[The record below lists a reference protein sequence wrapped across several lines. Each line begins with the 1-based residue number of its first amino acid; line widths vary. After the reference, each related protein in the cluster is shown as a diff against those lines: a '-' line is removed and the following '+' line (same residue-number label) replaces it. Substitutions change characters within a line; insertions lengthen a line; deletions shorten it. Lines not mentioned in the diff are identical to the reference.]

1 MTTERTIV
9 QLMPLRI
16 FVVKITN
23 EADEDDEQSIL
34 KAVKSYHNRLANGSV
49 PRNLFK
55 KIGKQ
60 LYVDLKEFNDWIL
73 KQ

>member
-1 MTTERTIV
+1 MTKESTAL

-23 EADEDDEQSIL
+23 EADGDDDKSIL

-49 PRNLFK
+49 PKNLFK

-60 LYVDLKEFNDWIL
+60 LFVDLIEFEKWL
-73 KQ
+73 EKQ